1 MADTVLYGSDLLPP
15 TQPLRK
21 HAPKDFVARVAD
33 FNDNLYYHMQQTR
46 GLDHYDLDEESV
58 REMEEFLH
66 ASEYLGSFLSTETS
80 VPQPPHVDYTYEVL
94 KEHEEHNTLKIGFFP
109 LTQDGMLLQIWP
121 TASSSDPSVRVEGE
135 IIFIPFGKILVVPAS
150 TIHGG
155 GFRTS
160 SHEEAG
166 LYGNLRFHLYVA
178 TEDTTLP
185 VHQSNKYTE
194 PHDKTKELSRRY
206 VDSKHMPAL
215 MEGLF
220 V

>member
-1 MADTVLYGSDLLPP
+1 
-15 TQPLRK
+15 
-21 HAPKDFVARVAD
+21 
-33 FNDNLYYHMQQTR
+33 
-46 GLDHYDLDEESV
+46 
-58 REMEEFLH
+58 
-66 ASEYLGSFLSTETS
+66 LSTEHT

-94 KEHEEHNTLKIGFFP
+94 KEHEKHSTLQIGFFP
-109 LTQDGMLLQIWP
+109 LTKDGMFLQIWQTTRSCHP
-121 TASSSDPSVRVEGE
+121 TVRIEGE
-135 IIFIPFGKILVVPAS
+135 IIFIPYGKILVVPAS

-178 TEDTTLP
+178 TKEAKLP

-194 PHDKTKELSRRY
+194 PNDKTKELSRRY
-206 VDSKHMPAL
+206 VNSRYMPAL
-215 MEGLF
+215 MEKLF